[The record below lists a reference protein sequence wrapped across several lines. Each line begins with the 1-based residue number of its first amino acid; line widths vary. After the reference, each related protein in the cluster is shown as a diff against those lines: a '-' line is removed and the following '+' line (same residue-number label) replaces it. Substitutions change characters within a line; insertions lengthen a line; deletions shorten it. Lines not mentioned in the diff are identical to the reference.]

1 MKKLAKLFGQK
12 DEPVPES
19 APVEGKTSGAADQGA
34 IRMKY
39 GLEFITESGE
49 TRVFTKLPIAI
60 GRGEAND
67 LVLAD
72 ESVSTRHAL
81 VDYDARTGG
90 VCIEDVGALNG
101 LFIDEHPTRKNVLQ
115 DGSKIRLGSVTL
127 SFRDTGYIHPGA

>member
-12 DEPVPES
+12 DEPAPKS
-19 APVEGKTSGAADQGA
+19 APVEEKVSRVEDQGA
-34 IRMKY
+34 TKMEY

-67 LVLAD
+67 LILTD
-72 ESVSTRHAL
+72 ESVSARHAL
-81 VDYDARTGG
+81 VDYDARIGG

-101 LFIDEHPTRKNVLQ
+101 LFLDEHPTRKNVLQ